1 MNHSVFSFVG
11 LEDLGYDLL
20 LLRVEGIAAGVRSL
34 APSISALHLLLP
46 QLLQWRL
53 QGIILLAW
61 LLSDGLVVILLQQEQ
76 HAAARF

>member
-1 MNHSVFSFVG
+1 MNHSLLLFVG

-20 LLRVEGIAAGVRSL
+20 LLGREGITAGVGSL
-34 APSISALHLLLP
+34 ASSIFALHLLLP

-61 LLSDGLVVILLQQEQ
+61 LLPDGHVVLLLQQEQ
-76 HAAARF
+76 HAATRF

>member
-1 MNHSVFSFVG
+1 MNHSLLFVVG

-20 LLRVEGIAAGVRSL
+20 LLGGEGIAAGVRSL
-34 APSISALHLLLP
+34 ASSIGALHLLLP

-61 LLSDGLVVILLQQEQ
+61 LLPDGHVVLLLQQEQ

>member
-1 MNHSVFSFVG
+1 MNISLLSIVG
-11 LEDLGYDLL
+11 LEDLWYDLL
-20 LLRVEGIAAGVRSL
+20 LLGRECIAAGVRSL
-34 APSISALHLLLP
+34 APSIRTLHLLLP

-61 LLSDGLVVILLQQEQ
+61 LLSDSHMVLLLQQEQ